1 LEQATM
7 QDLDSQQLESEN
19 EDFIK
24 SEMSDENSNELNES
38 ASEDAQLQTFLKL
51 KEHGQSSR
59 TKALRL
65 KENDVIVAIDG
76 SSYHESIDQLV
87 DLLSSGEE
95 DDKWLLTVW
104 RNGKFFEIFTRG
116 PLGGIFE
123 FTRPEESQMIME
135 LFQKREMGQKE
146 EYRIFEALR
155 DVKRVVDVYDTTH
168 TQLAVILPPV
178 WLVQQ
183 KMWEPL
189 LAILCVYL
197 ITFSVNIYLF
207 ILAVDLVGL
216 YLRKGQVTLRRSYG
230 LFQDRQVWAIV
241 AARSDKEAQE
251 MCRNLDEK
259 VNFINAVVKPYKKEV
274 PKRKKKNKSGNVLKA
289 SQQYT

>member
-1 LEQATM
+1 M
-7 QDLDSQQLESEN
+7 QDLEN
-19 EDFIK
+19 EQTQSHPSYSSDL
-24 SEMSDENSNELNES
+24 EMSDNNLEELQEDP
-38 ASEDAQLQTFLKL
+38 SEHVQLQAFLKL

-59 TKALRL
+59 TRALRL
-65 KENDVIVAIDG
+65 KENDVMVAIDG
-76 SSYHESIDQLV
+76 NSYHESIDNMV

-95 DDKWLLTVW
+95 GDMWLLTIW

-135 LFQKREMGQKE
+135 LFQKRDMGQKE

-168 TQLAVILPPV
+168 SQVAVILPPV
-178 WLVQQ
+178 WLLQQ

-197 ITFSVNIYLF
+197 LTFSVNIFLF
-207 ILAVDLVGL
+207 ILAVILVAL
-216 YLRKGQVTLRRSYG
+216 YLRQGQVTLRRSYG
-230 LFQDRQVWAIV
+230 MFQDRQVWAIL
-241 AARSDKEAQE
+241 AARSNKEAQE
-251 MCRNLDEK
+251 MCRNIDEK

-274 PKRKKKNKSGNVLKA
+274 PKPRKMNKSGNLPKA

>member
-1 LEQATM
+1 M
-7 QDLDSQQLESEN
+7 QDLDTQQAQSLNGDNPDLDVSN
-19 EDFIK
+19 D
-24 SEMSDENSNELNES
+24 SLNELEEGT
-38 ASEDAQLQTFLKL
+38 SEENVLQTFLKL

-76 SSYHESIDQLV
+76 DSYHDSVDKMV

-95 DDKWLLTVW
+95 GDLWLLTIW
-104 RNGKFFEIFTRG
+104 RNGKFFEVFTRG

-123 FTRPEESQMIME
+123 FTRPDESQMIFE
-135 LFQKREMGQKE
+135 LFQKRELGEKE

-168 TQLAVILPPV
+168 SQVAVILPPV
-178 WLVQQ
+178 WLLQQ

-197 ITFSVNIYLF
+197 ITFSVNIFLF
-207 ILAVDLVGL
+207 ILAVILVAL
-216 YLRKGQVTLRRSYG
+216 YFRKGQVTLRRSYG
-230 LFQDRQVWAIV
+230 MFQDRNVWAIL

-251 MCRNLDEK
+251 MCRGLDEK
-259 VNFINAVVKPYKKEV
+259 VNFINAQVKPYKNEV
-274 PKRKKKNKSGNVLKA
+274 AKPKKINKSGNVRKA
-289 SQQYT
+289 PQQYT

>member
-1 LEQATM
+1 M
-7 QDLDSQQLESEN
+7 QDLDSQQSESEN
-19 EDFIK
+19 ENFIK

-38 ASEDAQLQTFLKL
+38 SPEEAQLQTFLKL

-76 SSYHESIDQLV
+76 SSYHESIDKLV

-95 DDKWLLTVW
+95 DDMWLLTVW

-207 ILAVDLVGL
+207 ILAVVLVGL

-259 VNFINAVVKPYKKEV
+259 VNFINAIVKPYKKEV
-274 PKRKKKNKSGNVLKA
+274 PKSRKKHKSGNVLKA

>member
-1 LEQATM
+1 M
-7 QDLDSQQLESEN
+7 QDLDSQQSEGEN

-24 SEMSDENSNELNES
+24 PEMSDENSNELNES
-38 ASEDAQLQTFLKL
+38 SSEEAQLQTFLKL

-76 SSYHESIDQLV
+76 SSYHESIDKLV

-95 DDKWLLTVW
+95 DDMWLLTVW

-178 WLVQQ
+178 WLLQQ

-207 ILAVDLVGL
+207 ILAVVLVGL

-251 MCRNLDEK
+251 MCRNLDER

-274 PKRKKKNKSGNVLKA
+274 PKPRKKNKSGNVMKA
-289 SQQYT
+289 SQQFT

>member
-1 LEQATM
+1 M
-7 QDLDSQQLESEN
+7 QDLDTQQAQSLNGDNPGLDISN
-19 EDFIK
+19 D
-24 SEMSDENSNELNES
+24 SLNELEEGT
-38 ASEDAQLQTFLKL
+38 SEENVLQTFLKL

-76 SSYHESIDQLV
+76 NSYHDSVDKMV

-95 DDKWLLTVW
+95 GDLWLLTIW
-104 RNGKFFEIFTRG
+104 RNGKFFEVFTRG

-123 FTRPEESQMIME
+123 FTRPDESQMIFE
-135 LFQKREMGQKE
+135 LFQKREMGEKE

-155 DVKRVVDVYDTTH
+155 DINRVVDVYDTTH
-168 TQLAVILPPV
+168 SQVAVILPPV
-178 WLVQQ
+178 WLLQQ

-197 ITFSVNIYLF
+197 ITFSVNIFLF
-207 ILAVDLVGL
+207 ILAVILVAL

-230 LFQDRQVWAIV
+230 MFQDRNVWAIL

-251 MCRNLDEK
+251 MCRGLDEK
-259 VNFINAVVKPYKKEV
+259 VNFINAQVKPYNKEV
-274 PKRKKKNKSGNVLKA
+274 TKPKRINKSGNVLKA
-289 SQQYT
+289 PQQYT

>member
-1 LEQATM
+1 MEEGEEQQAK
-7 QDLDSQQLESEN
+7 DLKEPEDSSDQQSALN
-19 EDFIK
+19 
-24 SEMSDENSNELNES
+24 NSGDIDS
-38 ASEDAQLQTFLKL
+38 AEEQIVQSFLQL

-59 TKALRL
+59 TRALRL

-76 SSYHESIDQLV
+76 EPYHESIDNMV

-95 DDKWLLTVW
+95 DDTWLLTIW

-116 PLGGIFE
+116 PLGGVFD

-135 LFQKREMGQKE
+135 LFQKRKMGEKN

-155 DVKRVVDVYDTTH
+155 DINRVVDVYDTTH
-168 TQLAVILPPV
+168 SQTAVILPPI
-178 WLVQQ
+178 WLLQQ

-197 ITFSVNIYLF
+197 ITFSVNIFLF
-207 ILAVDLVGL
+207 ILAVILLGL
-216 YLRKGQVTLRRSYG
+216 YFRKGQVTLRRSYG
-230 LFQDRQVWAIV
+230 MFQDRQVWAIL
-241 AARSDKEAQE
+241 AARSNLEAQE

-259 VNFINAVVKPYKKEV
+259 VNFLSPLVKPYKKEQA
-274 PKRKKKNKSGNVLKA
+274 KTRRRNRSGNVAKI

>member
-1 LEQATM
+1 MEEGEEQQAK
-7 QDLDSQQLESEN
+7 DLKEPEEPNDQQSV
-19 EDFIK
+19 
-24 SEMSDENSNELNES
+24 SNN
-38 ASEDAQLQTFLKL
+38 SEDIDSAEEQIVQSFLQL

-59 TKALRL
+59 TRALRL

-76 SSYHESIDQLV
+76 EPYHESIDNMV

-95 DDKWLLTVW
+95 DDTWLLTIW

-116 PLGGIFE
+116 PLGGVFD

-135 LFQKREMGQKE
+135 LFQKRKMGEKN

-155 DVKRVVDVYDTTH
+155 DINRVVDVYDTTH
-168 TQLAVILPPV
+168 SQTAVILPPI
-178 WLVQQ
+178 WLLQQ

-197 ITFSVNIYLF
+197 ITFSVNIFLF
-207 ILAVDLVGL
+207 ILAVILLGL
-216 YLRKGQVTLRRSYG
+216 YFRKGQVTLRRSYG
-230 LFQDRQVWAIV
+230 MFQDRQVWAIL
-241 AARSDKEAQE
+241 AARSNLEAQE

-259 VNFINAVVKPYKKEV
+259 VNFLSPLVKPYKKEQA
-274 PKRKKKNKSGNVLKA
+274 KTRRRNRSGNVAKI

>member
-1 LEQATM
+1 M
-7 QDLDSQQLESEN
+7 QDLDSQQSESEN

-24 SEMSDENSNELNES
+24 SEMSDEKSNELNES
-38 ASEDAQLQTFLKL
+38 SSEEAQLQTFLKL

-65 KENDVIVAIDG
+65 KENDVIVAVDG
-76 SSYHESIDQLV
+76 SSYHESIDKLV

-95 DDKWLLTVW
+95 DDMWLLTVW

-207 ILAVDLVGL
+207 ILAVVLVGL

-241 AARSDKEAQE
+241 AARSDREAQE

-259 VNFINAVVKPYKKEV
+259 VNFVNAVVKPYKKKIHK
-274 PKRKKKNKSGNVLKA
+274 PRKKNKSGNVLKA

>member
-1 LEQATM
+1 M
-7 QDLDSQQLESEN
+7 QDLNSQQSESEN

-38 ASEDAQLQTFLKL
+38 SPEEAQLQTFLKL

-95 DDKWLLTVW
+95 DDMWLLTVW

-155 DVKRVVDVYDTTH
+155 DVKRIVDVYDTTH
-168 TQLAVILPPV
+168 SQVAIILPPV
-178 WLVQQ
+178 WLIQQ

-207 ILAVDLVGL
+207 ILAVILVGL
-216 YLRKGQVTLRRSYG
+216 YLRKGQVALRRSYG

-241 AARSDKEAQE
+241 AARSNKEAQE

-259 VNFINAVVKPYKKEV
+259 VNFINAVVKPYKKEI
-274 PKRKKKNKSGNVLKA
+274 PKPRKKNKSGNVLKA
-289 SQQYT
+289 SQQYK

>member
-1 LEQATM
+1 MEEGEEQQAK
-7 QDLDSQQLESEN
+7 DLKEPEESNDQQSVFNNSEEIDSAEEQIVQS
-19 EDFIK
+19 F
-24 SEMSDENSNELNES
+24 
-38 ASEDAQLQTFLKL
+38 LQL

-59 TKALRL
+59 TRALRL

-76 SSYHESIDQLV
+76 EPYHESIDNMV

-95 DDKWLLTVW
+95 DDTWLLTIW

-116 PLGGIFE
+116 PLGGVFD

-135 LFQKREMGQKE
+135 LFQKRKMGEKK

-155 DVKRVVDVYDTTH
+155 DINRVVDVYDTTH
-168 TQLAVILPPV
+168 SQTAVILPPI
-178 WLVQQ
+178 WLLQQ

-197 ITFSVNIYLF
+197 ITFSVNIFLF
-207 ILAVDLVGL
+207 ILAVILLGL
-216 YLRKGQVTLRRSYG
+216 YFRKGQVTLRRSYG
-230 LFQDRQVWAIV
+230 MFQDRQVWAIL
-241 AARSDKEAQE
+241 AARSNLEAQE

-259 VNFINAVVKPYKKEV
+259 VNFLSPLVKPYKKEQAKT
-274 PKRKKKNKSGNVLKA
+274 KRRNRSGNVAKA

>member
-1 LEQATM
+1 M
-7 QDLDSQQLESEN
+7 QDLDTQQAQSLNGDNPGLDISN
-19 EDFIK
+19 D
-24 SEMSDENSNELNES
+24 SLNELEEGT
-38 ASEDAQLQTFLKL
+38 SEENVLQTFLKL

-76 SSYHESIDQLV
+76 NSYHDSVDKMV

-95 DDKWLLTVW
+95 GDLWLLTIW
-104 RNGKFFEIFTRG
+104 RNGKFFEVFTRG

-123 FTRPEESQMIME
+123 FTRPDESQMIFE
-135 LFQKREMGQKE
+135 LFQKREMGEKE

-168 TQLAVILPPV
+168 SQVAVILPPV
-178 WLVQQ
+178 WLLQQ

-197 ITFSVNIYLF
+197 ITFSVNIFLF
-207 ILAVDLVGL
+207 ILAVILVAL
-216 YLRKGQVTLRRSYG
+216 YLRKGQVTLRRSYSM
-230 LFQDRQVWAIV
+230 FQDRNVWAIL

-251 MCRNLDEK
+251 MCRGLDEK
-259 VNFINAVVKPYKKEV
+259 VNFINAQVKPYKKEV
-274 PKRKKKNKSGNVLKA
+274 TKPKKINKSGNVLKV

>member
-1 LEQATM
+1 M
-7 QDLDSQQLESEN
+7 QDLDSQQSESEN

-24 SEMSDENSNELNES
+24 PEMSDENSNELNES
-38 ASEDAQLQTFLKL
+38 SSEEAQLQTFLKL

-76 SSYHESIDQLV
+76 SSYHESIDKLV

-95 DDKWLLTVW
+95 DDMWLLTVW

-178 WLVQQ
+178 WLLQQ

-207 ILAVDLVGL
+207 ILAVVLVGL

-259 VNFINAVVKPYKKEV
+259 VNFINSVVKPYKKEV
-274 PKRKKKNKSGNVLKA
+274 PKPRKKNKSGNVLKA

>member
-1 LEQATM
+1 M
-7 QDLDSQQLESEN
+7 QDLDTQQAQSLNGDNPDLDISN
-19 EDFIK
+19 D
-24 SEMSDENSNELNES
+24 SLNELEEGT
-38 ASEDAQLQTFLKL
+38 SEENVLQTFLKL

-76 SSYHESIDQLV
+76 NSYHDSVDKMV

-95 DDKWLLTVW
+95 GDLWLLTIW
-104 RNGKFFEIFTRG
+104 RNGKFFEVFTRG

-123 FTRPEESQMIME
+123 FTRPDESQMIFE
-135 LFQKREMGQKE
+135 LFQKREMGEKE

-168 TQLAVILPPV
+168 SQVAVILPPV
-178 WLVQQ
+178 WLLQQ

-197 ITFSVNIYLF
+197 ITFSVNIFLF
-207 ILAVDLVGL
+207 ILAVILVAL
-216 YLRKGQVTLRRSYG
+216 YLRKGQVTLRRSYSM
-230 LFQDRQVWAIV
+230 FQDRNVWAIL

-251 MCRNLDEK
+251 MCRGLDEK
-259 VNFINAVVKPYKKEV
+259 VNFINAQVKPYKNEV
-274 PKRKKKNKSGNVLKA
+274 AKPKKINKSGNVLKA
-289 SQQYT
+289 PQQYT

>member
-1 LEQATM
+1 M
-7 QDLDSQQLESEN
+7 QDLDSQQSESEN

-24 SEMSDENSNELNES
+24 SEMSDENSNKLNES
-38 ASEDAQLQTFLKL
+38 SSEEAQLQTFLKL

-65 KENDVIVAIDG
+65 KENDVIVAVDG
-76 SSYHESIDQLV
+76 SSYHESIDKLV

-95 DDKWLLTVW
+95 DDMWLLTVW

-207 ILAVDLVGL
+207 ILAVVLVGL

-259 VNFINAVVKPYKKEV
+259 FNFINAVVKPYKKVV
-274 PKRKKKNKSGNVLKA
+274 PRPRKRNKSGNVIKA

>member
-1 LEQATM
+1 M
-7 QDLDSQQLESEN
+7 QDLDSQQSESEN
-19 EDFIK
+19 EDFIQ
-24 SEMSDENSNELNES
+24 SEMSDEKSNELNES
-38 ASEDAQLQTFLKL
+38 SSEEAQLQTFLKL

-76 SSYHESIDQLV
+76 SSYHESIDKLV

-95 DDKWLLTVW
+95 DDMWLLTVW

-207 ILAVDLVGL
+207 ILAVVLVGL

-259 VNFINAVVKPYKKEV
+259 VNFINSVVKPYKKEV
-274 PKRKKKNKSGNVLKA
+274 PKLRKKNKSGNVLKA

>member
-1 LEQATM
+1 M
-7 QDLDSQQLESEN
+7 QDLDSQQSESEN

-24 SEMSDENSNELNES
+24 SEMSDENSNKLNES
-38 ASEDAQLQTFLKL
+38 SSEEAQLQTFLKL

-59 TKALRL
+59 TRALRL
-65 KENDVIVAIDG
+65 KEDDILVAIDG
-76 SSYHESIDQLV
+76 VSYHDTIDNMV

-95 DDKWLLTVW
+95 GDMWLLTIW

-135 LFQKREMGQKE
+135 LFQKREMGQKD
-146 EYRIFEALR
+146 EYRIYEALR
-155 DVKRVVDVYDTTH
+155 DVKRVVDIYDTTH
-168 TQLAVILPPV
+168 SQVAVILPPV
-178 WLVQQ
+178 WLLQQ

-197 ITFSVNIYLF
+197 ITFSVNIFLF
-207 ILAVDLVGL
+207 ILAAILVGL
-216 YLRKGQVTLRRSYG
+216 YFRKGQVTLRRSYG
-230 LFQDRQVWAIV
+230 MFQDRQVWAIL
-241 AARSDKEAQE
+241 AARSDLEAQE

-259 VNFINAVVKPYKKEV
+259 VNFVNALVKPYKKEV
-274 PKRKKKNKSGNVLKA
+274 PRPRKKNKSGNVPKA
-289 SQQYT
+289 VTQYT

>member
-1 LEQATM
+1 MMEEGEEQQAK
-7 QDLDSQQLESEN
+7 DLKEPEESSDQQSALNNSGDIDSAEEQIVQS
-19 EDFIK
+19 F
-24 SEMSDENSNELNES
+24 
-38 ASEDAQLQTFLKL
+38 LQL

-59 TKALRL
+59 TRALRL

-76 SSYHESIDQLV
+76 EPYHESIDNMV

-95 DDKWLLTVW
+95 DDTWLLTIW

-116 PLGGIFE
+116 PLGGVFD

-135 LFQKREMGQKE
+135 LFQKRKMGEKK

-155 DVKRVVDVYDTTH
+155 DINRVVDVYDTTH
-168 TQLAVILPPV
+168 SQTAVILPPI
-178 WLVQQ
+178 WLLQQ

-197 ITFSVNIYLF
+197 ITFSVNIFLF
-207 ILAVDLVGL
+207 ILAVILLGL
-216 YLRKGQVTLRRSYG
+216 YFRKGQVTLRRSYG
-230 LFQDRQVWAIV
+230 MFQDRQVWAIL
-241 AARSDKEAQE
+241 AARSNLEAQE

-259 VNFINAVVKPYKKEV
+259 VNFLSPLVKPYKKEQA
-274 PKRKKKNKSGNVLKA
+274 KTRRRNRSGNVAKA

>member
-1 LEQATM
+1 MEEGEEQQAK
-7 QDLDSQQLESEN
+7 DLKEPEESNDQQSVFNNSGDVDSAEEQIVQS
-19 EDFIK
+19 F
-24 SEMSDENSNELNES
+24 
-38 ASEDAQLQTFLKL
+38 LQL

-59 TKALRL
+59 TRALRL

-76 SSYHESIDQLV
+76 EPYHESIDNMV

-95 DDKWLLTVW
+95 DDTWLLTIW

-116 PLGGIFE
+116 PLGGVFD

-135 LFQKREMGQKE
+135 LFQKRKMGEKN

-155 DVKRVVDVYDTTH
+155 DINRIVDVYDTTH
-168 TQLAVILPPV
+168 SQTAVILPPI
-178 WLVQQ
+178 WLLQQ

-197 ITFSVNIYLF
+197 ITFSVNIFLF
-207 ILAVDLVGL
+207 ILAVILLGL
-216 YLRKGQVTLRRSYG
+216 YFRKGQVTLRRSYG
-230 LFQDRQVWAIV
+230 MFQDRQVWAIL
-241 AARSDKEAQE
+241 ASRSNLEAQE

-259 VNFINAVVKPYKKEV
+259 VNFLSPLVKPYKKEQA
-274 PKRKKKNKSGNVLKA
+274 KTRRRNRSGNVAKA

>member
-1 LEQATM
+1 M
-7 QDLDSQQLESEN
+7 QDLDSQQSESEN

-24 SEMSDENSNELNES
+24 PEMSDESSNESNKS
-38 ASEDAQLQTFLKL
+38 SSEEAQLQTFLKL

-76 SSYHESIDQLV
+76 SSYHESIDKLV

-95 DDKWLLTVW
+95 DDMWLLTVW

-207 ILAVDLVGL
+207 ILAVVLVGL

-274 PKRKKKNKSGNVLKA
+274 PKPRKKNKSGNVLKA

>member
-1 LEQATM
+1 M
-7 QDLDSQQLESEN
+7 QDLDNQQTQAHTGAPSDL
-19 EDFIK
+19 
-24 SEMSDENSNELNES
+24 EMSDKNLNNTLE
-38 ASEDAQLQTFLKL
+38 ASSEEGQLQTFLRL

-59 TKALRL
+59 TRALRL
-65 KENDVIVAIDG
+65 KENDVVVAIDG
-76 SSYHESIDQLV
+76 NSYHDSIDNMV

-95 DDKWLLTVW
+95 GDMWLLTIW
-104 RNGKFFEIFTRG
+104 RNGKFFEVFTRG

-135 LFQKREMGQKE
+135 LFQKRDIGQKE

-168 TQLAVILPPV
+168 SQVAVILPPV
-178 WLVQQ
+178 WLLQQ

-197 ITFSVNIYLF
+197 LTFSVNIFLF
-207 ILAVDLVGL
+207 ILATILVGL
-216 YLRKGQVTLRRSYG
+216 YFRKGQVTLRRSYG
-230 LFQDRQVWAIV
+230 MFQDRQVWAIF
-241 AARSDKEAQE
+241 AARSDREAQE
-251 MCRNLDEK
+251 MCRNIDEK
-259 VNFINAVVKPYKKEV
+259 VNFINARVKPYKKEISN
-274 PKRKKKNKSGNVLKA
+274 PRKKNRSGNVPKA

>member
-1 LEQATM
+1 MEEGEEQQAK
-7 QDLDSQQLESEN
+7 DLKEPEESSDQQSVLNNSGDIDSAEEQIVQS
-19 EDFIK
+19 F
-24 SEMSDENSNELNES
+24 
-38 ASEDAQLQTFLKL
+38 LQL

-59 TKALRL
+59 TRALRL

-76 SSYHESIDQLV
+76 EPYHESIDNMV

-95 DDKWLLTVW
+95 DDTWLLTIW

-116 PLGGIFE
+116 PLGGVFD

-135 LFQKREMGQKE
+135 LFQKRKMGEKN

-155 DVKRVVDVYDTTH
+155 DINRVVDVYDTTH
-168 TQLAVILPPV
+168 SQTAVILPPI
-178 WLVQQ
+178 WLLQQ

-197 ITFSVNIYLF
+197 ITFSVNIFLF
-207 ILAVDLVGL
+207 ILAVILLGL
-216 YLRKGQVTLRRSYG
+216 YFRKGQVTLRRSYG
-230 LFQDRQVWAIV
+230 MFQDRQVWAIL
-241 AARSDKEAQE
+241 AARSNLEAQE

-259 VNFINAVVKPYKKEV
+259 VNFLSPLVKPYKKEQA
-274 PKRKKKNKSGNVLKA
+274 KTRRRNRSGNVAKA

>member
-1 LEQATM
+1 M
-7 QDLDSQQLESEN
+7 QDLDTKQSQSQNQDNPDL
-19 EDFIK
+19 DI
-24 SEMSDENSNELNES
+24 SNENLEELRE
-38 ASEDAQLQTFLKL
+38 ATSEENILQTFLKL

-59 TKALRL
+59 TRALRL
-65 KENDVIVAIDG
+65 KENDIIVAIDG
-76 SSYHESIDQLV
+76 NSYHDSIDNMV

-95 DDKWLLTVW
+95 GDLWLLTIW
-104 RNGKFFEIFTRG
+104 RNGKFFEVFTRG

-123 FTRPEESQMIME
+123 FTRPDESQMILE
-135 LFQKREMGQKE
+135 LFQKREMGEKE

-168 TQLAVILPPV
+168 SQTGVILPPV
-178 WLVQQ
+178 WLLQQ

-197 ITFSVNIYLF
+197 ITFSVNIFLF
-207 ILAVDLVGL
+207 ILAVILVAL
-216 YLRKGQVTLRRSYG
+216 YFRKGQVTLRRSYG
-230 LFQDRQVWAIV
+230 MFQDRQVWAIL

-251 MCRNLDEK
+251 MCRGLDEK
-259 VNFINAVVKPYKKEV
+259 VNFINALVKPYKKELTK
-274 PKRKKKNKSGNVLKA
+274 PRKKNKSGNVPKI

>member
-1 LEQATM
+1 M
-7 QDLDSQQLESEN
+7 QDLDSQQSESEN

-38 ASEDAQLQTFLKL
+38 SSEEAQLQTFLKL
-51 KEHGQSSR
+51 IEHGQSSR
-59 TKALRL
+59 TKALRM

-76 SSYHESIDQLV
+76 SSYHESIDKLV

-95 DDKWLLTVW
+95 DDMWLLTVW

-168 TQLAVILPPV
+168 SQVAVILPPV

-207 ILAVDLVGL
+207 ILAVVLVGL

-241 AARSDKEAQE
+241 AARTDQEAQE

-259 VNFINAVVKPYKKEV
+259 VNFINGAVKPYKMEA
-274 PKRKKKNKSGNVLKA
+274 PRPRKRNISGNVLKA

>member
-1 LEQATM
+1 MEEGEEQQAK
-7 QDLDSQQLESEN
+7 DLKEPEESNDQQSVFNNSGDIDSAEEQIVQS
-19 EDFIK
+19 F
-24 SEMSDENSNELNES
+24 
-38 ASEDAQLQTFLKL
+38 LQL

-59 TKALRL
+59 TRALRL

-76 SSYHESIDQLV
+76 EPYHESIDNMV

-95 DDKWLLTVW
+95 DDTWLLTIW

-116 PLGGIFE
+116 PLGGVFD

-135 LFQKREMGQKE
+135 LFQKRKMGEKN

-155 DVKRVVDVYDTTH
+155 DINRVVDVYDTTH
-168 TQLAVILPPV
+168 SQTAVILPPV
-178 WLVQQ
+178 WLLQQ

-197 ITFSVNIYLF
+197 ITFSVNIFLF
-207 ILAVDLVGL
+207 ILAVILLGL
-216 YLRKGQVTLRRSYG
+216 YFRKGQVTLRRSYG
-230 LFQDRQVWAIV
+230 MFQDRQVWAIL
-241 AARSDKEAQE
+241 AARSNLEAQE

-259 VNFINAVVKPYKKEV
+259 VNFLSPLVKPYKKEQA
-274 PKRKKKNKSGNVLKA
+274 KTRRRNKSGNVAKV

>member
-1 LEQATM
+1 M
-7 QDLDSQQLESEN
+7 QDLDNQQTQAHTGTPSDL
-19 EDFIK
+19 
-24 SEMSDENSNELNES
+24 EMSDKNLKSSQE
-38 ASEDAQLQTFLKL
+38 APSEEDQLQTFLRL

-59 TKALRL
+59 TRALRL
-65 KENDVIVAIDG
+65 KENDIVVAIDG
-76 SSYHESIDQLV
+76 KSYHDSIDNMV

-95 DDKWLLTVW
+95 GDMWLLTIW
-104 RNGKFFEIFTRG
+104 RNGKFFEVFTRG

-135 LFQKREMGQKE
+135 LFQKRDIGQKE

-168 TQLAVILPPV
+168 SQVAVILPPV
-178 WLVQQ
+178 WLLQQ

-197 ITFSVNIYLF
+197 LTFSVNIFLF
-207 ILAVDLVGL
+207 ILAAILVGL
-216 YLRKGQVTLRRSYG
+216 YFRKGQVTLRRSYG
-230 LFQDRQVWAIV
+230 MFQDRQVWAIF
-241 AARSDKEAQE
+241 AARSDREAQE
-251 MCRNLDEK
+251 MCRNIDEK
-259 VNFINAVVKPYKKEV
+259 VNFINARVKPYKKEISN
-274 PKRKKKNKSGNVLKA
+274 PRKKNRSGNLPKA

>member
-1 LEQATM
+1 M
-7 QDLDSQQLESEN
+7 QDLDNKQSQSQNYDNPDL
-19 EDFIK
+19 D
-24 SEMSDENSNELNES
+24 MSNENLEELHE
-38 ASEDAQLQTFLKL
+38 ASSEENILQTFLKL

-59 TKALRL
+59 TRALRL
-65 KENDVIVAIDG
+65 KENDIIVAIDG
-76 SSYHESIDQLV
+76 NSYHDSIDNMV

-95 DDKWLLTVW
+95 GDLWLLTIW
-104 RNGKFFEIFTRG
+104 RNGKFFEVFTRG

-123 FTRPEESQMIME
+123 FTRPDESQMILE
-135 LFQKREMGQKE
+135 LFQKREMGEKE

-168 TQLAVILPPV
+168 SQTGVILPPV
-178 WLVQQ
+178 WLLQQ

-197 ITFSVNIYLF
+197 ITFSVNIFLF
-207 ILAVDLVGL
+207 ILAVILVAL
-216 YLRKGQVTLRRSYG
+216 YFRKGQVTLRRSYG
-230 LFQDRQVWAIV
+230 MFQDRQVWAIL

-251 MCRNLDEK
+251 MCRGLDEK
-259 VNFINAVVKPYKKEV
+259 VNFINALVKPYKKELTK
-274 PKRKKKNKSGNVLKA
+274 PRKKNKSGNVPKI

>member
-1 LEQATM
+1 M
-7 QDLDSQQLESEN
+7 QDLDSQQSESEN

-24 SEMSDENSNELNES
+24 SEMSDERSNELNES
-38 ASEDAQLQTFLKL
+38 SSEEAQLQTFLKL

-76 SSYHESIDQLV
+76 SSYHESIDKLV

-95 DDKWLLTVW
+95 DDMWLLTVW

-155 DVKRVVDVYDTTH
+155 DIKRVVDVYDTTH

-207 ILAVDLVGL
+207 ILAVVLVGL

-259 VNFINAVVKPYKKEV
+259 VNFINSVVKPYKKEV
-274 PKRKKKNKSGNVLKA
+274 PKLRKKNKSGNVLKA

>member
-1 LEQATM
+1 M
-7 QDLDSQQLESEN
+7 QDLDTQQAQSLNGDNPGLDISN
-19 EDFIK
+19 D
-24 SEMSDENSNELNES
+24 SLNELEEGT
-38 ASEDAQLQTFLKL
+38 SEENVLQTFLKL

-65 KENDVIVAIDG
+65 RENDVIVAIDG
-76 SSYHESIDQLV
+76 NSYHDSVDKMV

-95 DDKWLLTVW
+95 GDLWLLTIW
-104 RNGKFFEIFTRG
+104 RNGKFFEVFTRG

-123 FTRPEESQMIME
+123 FTRPDESQMIFE
-135 LFQKREMGQKE
+135 LFQKREMGEKE

-168 TQLAVILPPV
+168 SQVAVILPPV
-178 WLVQQ
+178 WLLQQ

-197 ITFSVNIYLF
+197 ITFSVNIFLF
-207 ILAVDLVGL
+207 ILAVILIAL

-230 LFQDRQVWAIV
+230 MFQDRNVWAIL

-251 MCRNLDEK
+251 MCRGLDEK
-259 VNFINAVVKPYKKEV
+259 VNFINAQVKPYKNEV
-274 PKRKKKNKSGNVLKA
+274 AKPKKINKSGNVLKA
-289 SQQYT
+289 PQQYM